1 MEKIFIS
8 LRLRIR
14 IIMVTFTGTYT
25 AKVDDKGRLVL
36 PAAVRRTMP
45 VGGDMRFVI
54 KKGIFDD
61 YLEMSTYEA
70 WTAEAEDTRAKL
82 DFFNEEHVQFWREYM
97 RGIEVVEPDA
107 RLGRISIPH
116 SLLDAI
122 SVTKEVVFLGIG
134 SKLEVWAKESY
145 ETSRI
150 SNQKY
155 VAIARSLSRL

>member
-1 MEKIFIS
+1 MENFFIS
-8 LRLRIR
+8 LQLRIR
-14 IIMVTFTGTYT
+14 IIMVTFIGTYT

-36 PAAVRRTMP
+36 PAAVRRVMP

-70 WTAEAEDTRAKL
+70 WTSEAEDTKAKL
-82 DFFNEEHVQFWREYM
+82 DFFNDEHVQFWREYM

-107 RLGRISIPH
+107 KLGRISIPRN
-116 SLLDAI
+116 LLDAI
-122 SVTKEVVFLGIG
+122 GVTKEVVFLGIG

-145 ETSRI
+145 EQSRI
-150 SNQKY
+150 PNAKFVS
-155 VAIARSLSRL
+155 IARSLSRQ